1 MNWKTSI
8 TILLLTANA
17 INDFKKREI
26 LLLPTISYGLFGCF
40 ILLSEKH
47 TSFFRSL
54 LCLLPGFFLL
64 AVGKASNGKVGYG
77 DGILILVLGVWTG
90 FLECLLTLTAG
101 LLLAS
106 IWAAAALILKIH
118 NKKDTIPFI
127 PFLLIGYLARIFI

>member
-8 TILLLTANA
+8 TLLLLTANT
-17 INDFKKREI
+17 INDLRKKEI
-26 LLLPTISYGLFGCF
+26 LLLPTIFYGIFGCF
-40 ILLSEKH
+40 ILLSEKP

-54 LCLLPGFFLL
+54 FCFLPGLFLL

-90 FLECLLTLTAG
+90 FLECLLTLTTG

-106 IWAAAALILKIH
+106 AWAAASLILKIH
-118 NKKDTIPFI
+118 IKKDTIPFI
-127 PFLLIGYLARIFI
+127 PFLLIGYLARILI

>member
-1 MNWKTSI
+1 MLYS
-8 TILLLTANA
+8 AV
-17 INDFKKREI
+17 RETYEFFP
-26 LLLPTISYGLFGCF
+26 LSSLPS
-40 ILLSEKH
+40 S
-47 TSFFRSL
+47 R
-54 LCLLPGFFLL
+54 FFLL

-127 PFLLIGYLARIFI
+127 PFLLIGYLARILI